1 MIRTFVSVPLPASL
15 IEAVRHYQQPL
26 AAFDSD
32 VRWVSADNLH
42 ITLKFLGDVDE
53 SRVPGMSFALK
64 AALASET
71 SFSAAM
77 EGSGTFPASGAP
89 RVVWVGLS
97 QGGSRLTRLA
107 HRVDTAL
114 AGLGFP
120 AESRPFRPH
129 VTIGR
134 VKTPR
139 NIRPVLEAL
148 ETDPFEGERF
158 SVESVLLMKS
168 VLTPAGPQYTVLNS
182 FKLRG

>member
-1 MIRTFVSVPLPASL
+1 MVRTFVSVPLPASL
-15 IEAVRHYQQPL
+15 VEAIHQYQHPL
-26 AAFDSD
+26 QQYDAD
-32 VRWVSADNLH
+32 VRWVSSDNLH

-53 SRVPGMSFALK
+53 ARLPGMSFALK

-77 EGSGTFPASGAP
+77 EGSGTFPHSGAP

-120 AESRPFRPH
+120 AETRPFRPH

-139 NIRPVLEAL
+139 NIRPLLEAI
-148 ETDPFEGERF
+148 EADPFEGERF
-158 SVESVLLMKS
+158 SVESVHLMKS
-168 VLTPAGPQYTVLNS
+168 VLTPAGPQYSVLNS